1 MTHHRGRKFSRKFRK
16 QLEALKKSGL
26 LRGSLTAAEQLKLI
40 SGTNN
45 LEEACKDTV
54 HIQECVPENPD
65 LKKKVFASVAGFV
78 NSEETVICSS
88 TSCLMPSKIFSGI
101 LPLTKVIYL
110 ESTHF

>member
-1 MTHHRGRKFSRKFRK
+1 MTRHRSFVDRVISRTFRK
-16 QLEALKKSGL
+16 QLEALTKSGL

-78 NSEETVICSS
+78 NSDETVICSS
-88 TSCLMPSKIFSGI
+88 TSCLMPSKIFSG
-101 LPLTKVIYL
+101 Y
-110 ESTHF
+110 H